1 MIRNLRLMA
10 VAAALVA
17 TAVATPRSRA
27 EIPPPAKMAAG
38 VIVSGRT
45 STARNVETA
54 WVGQEIPKT
63 FSGDRL
69 KNCPKFS
76 WWVSRH
82 YALKTDY
89 PEEKARFYLTL
100 LEQAYPFYVELFGR
114 EIPGLD
120 EKRMAVCYAS
130 SKRGLRQAMDSDGMA
145 WDFQGGGITFDGL
158 NCSYAYPSGDLDY
171 HKRYIVLH
179 ECTHLYQQC
188 LAGSTYNT
196 PPWFFEGVADALASH
211 VYDTARRQLTVC
223 VLDKP
228 TTTDFF
234 DAGMTKLQQPGVTA
248 EMIHDT
254 GDRGGTARGLP
265 FLLVHF
271 LMDDPDRLQKF
282 RLWRDE
288 MFRANKRDRCL
299 AESSR
304 LITELFGPWSRINA
318 DFKAWTSA
326 RRQTF
331 HYAEWGWE
339 QDADTPWSYGFA
351 KEGRLSETDV
361 FLAPGDKPAYAPW
374 RMDYPLQPM
383 SPLVGPVER
392 GTAEPSVGCLIDFS
406 RTPRKGC
413 AGLGMGVIL
422 GPSPP
427 PRNGEEGKTEGEKP
441 ASGVKVITIGP
452 EKPAGPAAGYLAVLV
467 DKGEELVIDGAA
479 LGMKPERTAIPAE
492 VQGAMA
498 AGGHQVG
505 LTVRIAPAALVV
517 TLRARDPKAGAP
529 AEWQATCPLTA
540 AQRQR
545 LLAQPLALLSRGG
558 RHGVTPY
565 FDDRRRPEPDLT
577 VPAPPNRWRNPGDP
591 LLDGLYHAARRL
603 GAKTPASLT
612 ALREKM
618 RAAADKDPA
627 AQQEAV
633 AAYEKAIAQVQKD
646 VESCGAAAEA
656 VRAAVDALRP
666 PAQAGAR

>member
-1 MIRNLRLMA
+1 
-10 VAAALVA
+10 
-17 TAVATPRSRA
+17 
-27 EIPPPAKMAAG
+27 
-38 VIVSGRT
+38 
-45 STARNVETA
+45 
-54 WVGQEIPKT
+54 
-63 FSGDRL
+63 
-69 KNCPKFS
+69 
-76 WWVSRH
+76 
-82 YALKTDY
+82 
-89 PEEKARFYLTL
+89 
-100 LEQAYPFYVELFGR
+100 
-114 EIPGLD
+114 
-120 EKRMAVCYAS
+120 
-130 SKRGLRQAMDSDGMA
+130 
-145 WDFQGGGITFDGL
+145 
-158 NCSYAYPSGDLDY
+158 
-171 HKRYIVLH
+171 
-179 ECTHLYQQC
+179 
-188 LAGSTYNT
+188 
-196 PPWFFEGVADALASH
+196 
-211 VYDTARRQLTVC
+211 
-223 VLDKP
+223 
-228 TTTDFF
+228 
-234 DAGMTKLQQPGVTA
+234 
-248 EMIHDT
+248 
-254 GDRGGTARGLP
+254 
-265 FLLVHF
+265 
-271 LMDDPDRLQKF
+271 
-282 RLWRDE
+282 
-288 MFRANKRDRCL
+288 
-299 AESSR
+299 
-304 LITELFGPWSRINA
+304 
-318 DFKAWTSA
+318 
-326 RRQTF
+326 
-331 HYAEWGWE
+331 
-339 QDADTPWSYGFA
+339 
-351 KEGRLSETDV
+351 
-361 FLAPGDKPAYAPW
+361 
-374 RMDYPLQPM
+374 
-383 SPLVGPVER
+383 
-392 GTAEPSVGCLIDFS
+392 
-406 RTPRKGC
+406 
-413 AGLGMGVIL
+413 MGVIL